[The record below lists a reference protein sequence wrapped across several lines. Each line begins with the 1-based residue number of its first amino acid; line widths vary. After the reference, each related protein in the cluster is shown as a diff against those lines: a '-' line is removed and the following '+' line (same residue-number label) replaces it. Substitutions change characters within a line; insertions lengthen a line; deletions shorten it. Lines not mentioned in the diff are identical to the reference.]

1 MSRIA
6 ARFAALRREGRAA
19 FIPYISAGDPDPET
33 SLALMKR
40 LPGAGADLIELGV
53 PFTDP
58 MADGPAVQAAGLR
71 ALKAGASLGRTLDMV
86 RAFRAGDGE
95 TPVIL
100 MGYCNPIHAYG
111 PKRFAA
117 DAVAAGADGAIV
129 VDLPP
134 EEAPEF
140 LEPFR
145 DAGLDLVR
153 LATPTTSDARLP
165 AVLDGAS
172 GFLYY
177 VSIAGVTGTKDF
189 DAEAVESDV
198 RRLKARTALPVGVGF
213 GIKTKANVATIARFA
228 DAAVVGSAIVA
239 RIAANLDG
247 EGRAA
252 PGLVD
257 DVAAFVAELAS
268 GARGTAEEAGLR

>member
-1 MSRIA
+1 M
-6 ARFAALRREGRAA
+6 
-19 FIPYISAGDPDPET
+19 
-33 SLALMKR
+33 
-40 LPGAGADLIELGV
+40 
-53 PFTDP
+53 
-58 MADGPAVQAAGLR
+58 
-71 ALKAGASLGRTLDMV
+71 
-86 RAFRAGDGE
+86 
-95 TPVIL
+95 
-100 MGYCNPIHAYG
+100 
-111 PKRFAA
+111 
-117 DAVAAGADGAIV
+117 
-129 VDLPP
+129 
-134 EEAPEF
+134 
-140 LEPFR
+140 
-145 DAGLDLVR
+145 
-153 LATPTTSDARLP
+153 
-165 AVLDGAS
+165 LDGAS

-198 RRLKARTALPVGVGF
+198 RRLKARTALRVGVGF

-247 EGRAA
+247 REARAA